1 MILGPISSLSLGKT
15 TFKLYAL
22 SLHIYKLK
30 FIRET
35 LSCVMS
41 QKKTY
46 NIPFEAEF
54 DSSKRKI
61 KSFERE

>member
-1 MILGPISSLSLGKT
+1 MILAQISSLSLGKT
-15 TFKLYAL
+15 TFKLHEL
-22 SLHIYKLK
+22 SLHIYKLN

-35 LSCVMS
+35 LSYVMS
-41 QKKTY
+41 QKKTC